1 MTKLKV
7 RELKWKRLKVRESVL
22 HFCLKL
28 IIGKWRNPYDLPK
41 LRKKTWKWQHIRKAW
56 VIFFK
61 HLLWLALLSY
71 ENKYSSLLEN
81 KGEVY
86 NTKDWHLL
94 DIASRFHQT
103 LVYFLA
109 LFGIISNLR
118 KKTLK
123 VKKQEI
129 RPSVELSCYY
139 LYFNRT
145 LIVALKSKCTI

>member
-1 MTKLKV
+1 MKV
-7 RELKWKRLKVRESVL
+7 RELVL
-22 HFCLKL
+22 HFYLKL
-28 IIGKWRNPYDLPK
+28 IIEKWRNPYDLPK
-41 LRKKTWKWQHIRKAW
+41 LSKKTWKWQHKRKAW

-94 DIASRFHQT
+94 DIACRFHQT

-118 KKTLK
+118 EKTLK

-129 RPSVELSCYY
+129 HPSVELSCYY

-145 LIVALKSKCTI
+145 LVIVAL

>member
-1 MTKLKV
+1 MKV
-7 RELKWKRLKVRESVL
+7 RELVL
-22 HFCLKL
+22 HFYLKL
-28 IIGKWRNPYDLPK
+28 IIEKWRNPYDLPK
-41 LRKKTWKWQHIRKAW
+41 LSKKTWKWQHKRKAW

-94 DIASRFHQT
+94 DIACRFHQT

-118 KKTLK
+118 EKTLK

-129 RPSVELSCYY
+129 HPSVELSCYY

-145 LIVALKSKCTI
+145 LVIVALKSKCTI